1 MVTPSLSV
9 EKGSASSLLILRV
22 PHSPVDLMIWQRLQ
36 SPPDMADQ
44 YTPEGASTSDASAE
58 SSGSSVELNIKT
70 LDSQIFTF
78 QMPVLVFKETIASKV
93 GVPVGQQR
101 LIFRGKVLK
110 DNHLLSEY
118 LRQPSEPQPSSGTN
132 NGETNANGVNRGPE
146 AAGAPR
152 TRVGQVSH
160 SVVLGTFNLGEQGE
174 GIVPDLNRVVG
185 AVLNSIGIGA
195 VGTGGIQAN
204 MQFNAPGQVPQG
216 NETGRTGGNQ
226 TGSPPQPGPQVLQI
240 PLGAAGPIPSIYMPI
255 PDSLNTLSE
264 FMNRMELALSQ
275 NAYQPNQSSNSRGEL
290 PAVALPADARGLPT
304 PEALAVVLRH
314 AQRLLSDHAI
324 TALSRVAGRV
334 EQERGSTDPVVRSQ
348 IQSESMVVGLLMQQ
362 IGALLLELGRTMLTL
377 RMGRSPD
384 ESSVNAGP
392 AVYISPAGPNPI
404 MVQPFPLQAGSLF
417 GGSGVSPVTPG
428 AFGAVP
434 RHINIHVHTAVGAR
448 TTNGDG
454 SQGDRV
460 NGTGSG
466 DSGQPQVLPMRNIA
480 GAAVPSPNGAP
491 VSSAEQLGVTVSQPS
506 PDSVSLS
513 TVIAEV
519 SSRLRNIVGN
529 MRGDESESGQP
540 ESSAVHN
547 ETIGLGTGNDE
558 GSNTLIESISN
569 VVGEIGLP
577 SSASAPGT
585 EDQTTQPD
593 SHQPSNKEDM
603 EAGTSC
609 SAVGTDNTLKP
620 EGGREC
626 APRASQETDNCEG
639 APAVPLGL
647 GLGGLQ
653 PKKRSKEPRSLGK
666 SGDGATSNAPA
677 TNQDQNM
684 RSEGQQPLLQ
694 PSGQHVS
701 GGQFDPASAMSQVL
715 QSPALNGL
723 LAGVSQQTGVGSPD
737 ALRNMLGQLTQSPVM
752 MNTVNQIAQQMEGQ
766 DLGNMFSG
774 RGGGIDLSRM
784 VQQMMPIVSQAFG
797 GISNFPGQVPAV
809 EREPPSLI
817 NERRPSRD
825 ERPQDQNSQIDLQ
838 QVAQRIEHQDPPE
851 EVFRSVV
858 ESAVNLYDGSDAEG
872 LVDELCTEEGLA
884 SEFMEL
890 LRRDI
895 SERLRDE
902 RGSK

>member
-1 MVTPSLSV
+1 
-9 EKGSASSLLILRV
+9 
-22 PHSPVDLMIWQRLQ
+22 
-36 SPPDMADQ
+36 MADQ

-78 QMPVLVFKETIASKV
+78 QVDKNMPVLVFKETIASKV

-101 LIFRGKVLK
+101 LIFRGK
-110 DNHLLSEY
+110 
-118 LRQPSEPQPSSGTN
+118 PSEPQPSSGTN

-195 VGTGGIQAN
+195 VGTGGTQAN

-226 TGSPPQPGPQVLQI
+226 TGSPPQPGHQGPQVLQI
-240 PLGAAGPIPSIYMPI
+240 PLGAAGPIPSIFVPI

-290 PAVALPADARGLPT
+290 LAVALPADARGLPT

-334 EQERGSTDPVVRSQ
+334 EQEGGSTDPVVRSQ

-434 RHINIHVHTAVGAR
+434 RHININVHTGVSLVRLLSAVGPR

-454 SQGDRV
+454 SQGDPV

-466 DSGQPQVLPMRNIA
+466 DSGQPQVLPIRNVA

-491 VSSAEQLGVTVSQPS
+491 VSSAQQVGVTVSQPS

-529 MRGDESESGQP
+529 MRSDETEPGQP
-540 ESSAVHN
+540 ENSAVHN
-547 ETIGLGTGNDE
+547 ESIGLGTGNDE
-558 GSNTLIESISN
+558 GSNTQIDSIGN

-577 SSASAPGT
+577 SSVSAPGT
-585 EDQTTQPD
+585 EDQMTQPD

-603 EAGTSC
+603 EAGTSS
-609 SAVGTDNTLKP
+609 SAVGTDNMLKP

-626 APRASQETDNCEG
+626 ASRASQETDNCEG

-647 GLGGLQ
+647 GQGGLQ
-653 PKKRSKEPRSLGK
+653 PKKRSKQPRSLGK
-666 SGDGATSNAPA
+666 SGNGATSDAPA

-715 QSPALNGL
+715 QTPALNGL

-809 EREPPSLI
+809 EREPPTLI

-858 ESAVNLYDGSDAEG
+858 ESAINLYNGSDAEG

-884 SEFMEL
+884 SEFVEL
-890 LRRDI
+890 LGRDI
-895 SERLRDE
+895 SERLGDE
-902 RGSK
+902 RGSE